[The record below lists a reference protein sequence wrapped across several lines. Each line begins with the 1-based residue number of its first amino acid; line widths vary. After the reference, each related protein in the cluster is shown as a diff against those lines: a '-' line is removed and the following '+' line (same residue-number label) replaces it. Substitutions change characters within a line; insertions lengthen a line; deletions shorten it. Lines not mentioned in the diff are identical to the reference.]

1 MRGDGVGI
9 GHVDEVQGGAGDIG
23 DAAGGDDGRGAV
35 RECY

>member
-9 GHVDEVQGGAGDIG
+9 GHVDEVQGGAWGIG
-23 DAAGGDDGRGAV
+23 DAAGGNDGRAAV